1 MKNLILNIILIVS
14 LLIYVSCDNETRSS
28 EKTNVN
34 RLYLIENALLNYIM
48 NDSIEQAFVIPNEG
62 CGGCISNATNYVY
75 NNIDTLS
82 NSIIIFTKVRD
93 KKLLKNQLGDTF
105 LSRKNVFIDKKNF
118 ASIDLN
124 TIYPKIYTLKNRK
137 VVDENTIDVEN
148 LK

>member
-1 MKNLILNIILIVS
+1 
-14 LLIYVSCDNETRSS
+14 
-28 EKTNVN
+28 
-34 RLYLIENALLNYIM
+34 M